1 MEKVDFLFLFV
12 GFLIIFL
19 VFIFGK
25 MVRWE
30 DYVLRLWRRYFSKM
44 FFFGYI
50 LFSLVV
56 CDYVLRI
63 LVEFILLF
71 DLVFFIR
78 FFCGVLI
85 LLIIFIFIGKVC
97 YGFVFLSLYRVLLVS
112 VKLLCMKCKLF

>member
-50 LFSLVV
+50 LFSLVA

-97 YGFVFLSLYRVLLVS
+97 YGFVFLSLYY
-112 VKLLCMKCKLF
+112 K